1 MTIDSRS
8 KGKRAEY
15 DVRDLLRERTGL
27 EWERVPGS
35 GGFGA
40 QHGLKGDIY
49 LPVPT
54 GKRSRYCIEVK
65 HYKDD
70 NITST
75 LLNKTVSTLEKWW
88 EQTVREAGEMNAR
101 PMLVFKKDRGE
112 WLIALPAE
120 DENSVFLLDESFLT
134 FRSGRMN
141 KEIIIGKF
149 KYWLSNVEDEELA
162 Y

>member
-1 MTIDSRS
+1 MVDSRD

-15 DVRDLLRERTGL
+15 DVRDLLRDRTGL

-49 LPVPT
+49 LPIPT
-54 GKRSRYCIEVK
+54 GKRSKYCIEVK

-70 NITST
+70 TINSN
-75 LLNKTVSTLEKWW
+75 LVNNTVSTIEKWW
-88 EQTVREAGEMNAR
+88 EQTIREASEMSAK

-112 WLIALPAE
+112 WLVALYAN
-120 DENSVFLLDESFLT
+120 DESSVYIMDESFIT
-134 FRSGRMN
+134 FRSSRMN
-141 KEIIIGKF
+141 TEIIIGKF
-149 KYWLSNVEDEELA
+149 KPWLAQVDDEEL
-162 Y
+162 YT